1 MQLTSRSKT
10 ACPVSSERL
19 LLSPATVG
27 ATKPPSHRCLVAVR
41 RLLPTWSWILGGP
54 TSTWL
59 VGWEYKRSNPH
70 LYSQPASKMKL
81 LAGLQLQMG
90 LAPSPAS
97 RMVIGLVLL
106 ISSLDPAHAC
116 MTRSGQDGERVV
128 SHQGEEPEYHPQ
140 VGSKSF
146 QI

>member
-1 MQLTSRSKT
+1 
-10 ACPVSSERL
+10 
-19 LLSPATVG
+19 
-27 ATKPPSHRCLVAVR
+27 
-41 RLLPTWSWILGGP
+41 
-54 TSTWL
+54 
-59 VGWEYKRSNPH
+59 
-70 LYSQPASKMKL
+70 MKL

-97 RMVIGLVLL
+97 KMVIGLVLL